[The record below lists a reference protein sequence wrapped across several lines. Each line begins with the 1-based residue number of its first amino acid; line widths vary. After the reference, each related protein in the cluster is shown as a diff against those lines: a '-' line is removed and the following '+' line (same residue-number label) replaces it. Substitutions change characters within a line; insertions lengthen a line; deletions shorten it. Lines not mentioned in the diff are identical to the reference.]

1 MTIAWNAAWPGGR
14 APSLVERELVHG
26 VDWLI
31 SLRWLAGAV
40 VLAAPPLAAGLLRV
54 PLPVDRLVATGFAI
68 LGYNAGLWLIAR
80 WLRARHA
87 AEAPSFESFARLQIG
102 LDWITMAELIALSG
116 GAESPA
122 IVFFLFHIAVA
133 SLLLPHRLGFL
144 YVTVAPLLVGAV
156 AWLEYRGVIAH
167 VAVIE
172 PPRYRDP
179 LFVTVVVGF
188 FAVAC
193 WVLAYSCMT
202 IASRLR
208 RRERE
213 LGGLYESV
221 GDIVSSLDLPAVLDR
236 IVEAAVRVL
245 GCRAAAIRLTDS
257 TRSQVEFAAS
267 CGLSETYRGEVPA
280 EYARSPL
287 DQDTLRDGVVSVAD
301 VTTDARVWH
310 PEAARDEGVH
320 AMLSVAIP
328 GRAGGLGVLRAYGG
342 PGHRFTTEDE
352 AYLRALAAHGAVAI
366 ENARAYRLLA
376 ELDRDKSRFLRTTTH
391 ELRAPV
397 RVTEALLFT
406 LAQGYVG
413 PLGPEQRDL
422 LERAQRR
429 LHALHALVDDLLAL
443 AAGKSGLES
452 RAPTW
457 VDARSLLAEVAERFA
472 PIAREKGVALAAPAA
487 GEVLLVWADPSE
499 LERIVVN
506 LVSNAVQY
514 TPSGRVDVSLERD
527 DGGARLRVRDT
538 GIGIPEDAR
547 AHVFDEFFRASNARV
562 AAESGTG
569 LGLAIV
575 KLLIERIGARISVAS
590 EPGRGST
597 FTVDLPAAIVRAGVP
612 ECSASADPG
621 APAAAGAVAART

>member
-1 MTIAWNAAWPGGR
+1 MTFAWSTAWPAGR

-26 VDWLI
+26 VDWLV
-31 SLRWLAGAV
+31 SLRWLAAAV

-54 PLPVDRLVATGFAI
+54 PLPVDRLVTIGFAI

-80 WLRARHA
+80 WLRARRAGEHSGF
-87 AEAPSFESFARLQIG
+87 EAFARFQIA
-102 LDWITMAELIALSG
+102 LDWITMTELIALSG

-133 SLLLPHRLGFL
+133 SLLLPHRLGFV
-144 YVTVAPLLVGAV
+144 YVTAAPLLVGAV
-156 AWLEYRGVIAH
+156 AWLEYRGVIPH
-167 VAVIE
+167 VAVVE

-179 LFVTVVVGF
+179 LFVSAAVGF

-208 RRERE
+208 RRENE

-245 GCRAAAIRLTDS
+245 GCRAAAIRLTDAS
-257 TRSQVEFAAS
+257 RSQVEFAAS
-267 CGLSETYRGEVPA
+267 SGLSETYRGEVPA

-301 VTTDARVWH
+301 VATDPRVWH
-310 PEAARDEGVH
+310 PAAARDEGVH

-342 PGHRFTTEDE
+342 AGHRFTAEDE

-366 ENARAYRLLA
+366 ANARAYRLLA
-376 ELDRDKSRFLRTTTH
+376 DLDRDKSRFLRTTTH

-397 RVTEALLFT
+397 RVTESLLLT
-406 LAQGYVG
+406 LAEGYAG
-413 PLGPEQRDL
+413 ALSPEQRDL
-422 LERAQRR
+422 VERARRR
-429 LHALHALVDDLLAL
+429 LHALHALIDDLLAL

-452 RAPTW
+452 RAPAW
-457 VDARSLLAEVAERFA
+457 VELRALLAEVTERFA
-472 PIAREKGVALAAPAA
+472 PIAREKGVALTGPGA
-487 GEVLLVWADPSE
+487 GEPLHAWADPAE
-499 LERIVVN
+499 LERIAVN

-514 TPSGRVDVSLERD
+514 TPRGRVDVTLEPD
-527 DGGARLRVRDT
+527 DGGARLSVRDT
-538 GIGIPEDAR
+538 GIGIPDDAR
-547 AHVFDEFFRASNARV
+547 AHLFDEFFRAANARAV
-562 AAESGTG
+562 KESGTG

-575 KLLIERIGARISVAS
+575 RLLVERIGARIAVAS
-590 EPGRGST
+590 EPGCGTT
-597 FTVDLPAAIVRAGVP
+597 FTVEFPPAVVRAGRTESLPAA
-612 ECSASADPG
+612 CSADP
-621 APAAAGAVAART
+621 ATAGAVGART